1 MRRLLVLVMAMTL
14 AGASAAPGALLCQ
27 KPSGALFAREAC
39 KKKET
44 AVDPAALGLVG
55 PKGDAGTP
63 GAPGEAR
70 AFACADA
77 SADGTLVVPC
87 VGRPTKNV
95 TSVVKSTAND
105 GTTCFVLDPSIPA
118 DSAVAIASF
127 SDPFYTSAVN
137 AIINVIATTATFTG
151 CPANSVAVTTGRYRQ
166 ADPGL
171 GMDFELRRLGVSI
184 AVM

>member
-1 MRRLLVLVMAMTL
+1 MRRPLVLVVTMML

-44 AVDPAALGLVG
+44 AVDPAALGLIG
-55 PKGDAGTP
+55 PKGDAGAP

-70 AFACADA
+70 AFACSDA
-77 SADGTLVVPC
+77 SGDGSLVAPC
-87 VGRPTKNV
+87 AGKPMKNILQIV
-95 TSVVKSTAND
+95 ASTANE
-105 GTTCFVLDPSIPA
+105 GVTCFVVDPSIPV
-118 DSAVAIASF
+118 DGAVAIASF
-127 SDPFYTSAVN
+127 GEPFFGAAVN
-137 AIINVIATTATFTG
+137 VIVNVSARASMTG

-166 ADPGL
+166 NDTTL
-171 GMDFELRRLGVSI
+171 GMDLELVRLALSI